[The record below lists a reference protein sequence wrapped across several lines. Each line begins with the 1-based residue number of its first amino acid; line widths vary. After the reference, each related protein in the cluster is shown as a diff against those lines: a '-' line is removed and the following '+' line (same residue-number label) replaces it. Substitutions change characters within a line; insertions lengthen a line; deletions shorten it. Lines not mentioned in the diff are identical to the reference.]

1 MHIKFIV
8 IMIFLKNYA
17 YSSQWFC
24 KEGASKKIEDTYEV
38 CGIGRDNDE
47 DVARKNALKNAFEE
61 FDLICNKS
69 DDCRGKYKEINP
81 LRSDCEK
88 NNENYFTCYR
98 SVYIT
103 IDKLKIIDNIVNKS
117 SNENNYEDLI
127 IDVNKKEIERNTA
140 PKLEDLKKRSEKIY
154 IYKKD
159 IIEFE
164 SNNITQFLDIKTKEP
179 VSGIGISLYKNGF
192 IKIIFILKNGFINGF
207 FCYYYDNGNIMGE
220 DLYKNGVPYSTLTL
234 WDENGNII
242 HTGIYQN
249 QNGLL
254 NMELKSYY
262 KNGNIKM
269 ISNFQNIEIK
279 DIYKYF
285 VSGSLDSEVSQNQ
298 NFLKK
303 YLTGE
308 FKVYYEN
315 GEINCIGN
323 FTQGKL
329 NGGRKCYYETGEL
342 KSENLF
348 KNGILD
354 GVYILYNKDKIL
366 KQRGKYCSDVLCG
379 VLQIFY
385 DSGEL
390 NTELEYIKGK
400 KEGKSTFYLKNGKI
414 CATAIYKNDKLISGK
429 TSTGRKLN
437 RAELVNW
444 EVAGK
449 VNCN

>member
-179 VSGIGISLYKNGF
+179 VSGIGLSLYKEGF
-192 IKIIFILKNGFINGF
+192 IEKIFLIKNGFINGF
-207 FCYYYDNGNIMGE
+207 SRSYYENGNIME
-220 DLYKNGVPYSTLTL
+220 ENLYKNGYGTVTFWY
-234 WDENGNII
+234 ENGTIKAI
-242 HTGIYQN
+242 GVA
-249 QNGLL
+249 QNGEL
-254 NMELKSYY
+254 N
-262 KNGNIKM
+262 
-269 ISNFQNIEIK
+269 
-279 DIYKYF
+279 
-285 VSGSLDSEVSQNQ
+285 
-298 NFLKK
+298 
-303 YLTGE
+303 GE
-308 FKVYYEN
+308 FKLYYEN

-342 KSENLF
+342 KSEHLF
-348 KNGILD
+348 KNGILN
-354 GVYILYNKDKIL
+354 GVYMLYYKDEIL
-366 KQRGKYCSDVLCG
+366 KQRGKYCSGVVCG
-379 VLQIFY
+379 VLQVFY

-390 NTELEYIKGK
+390 NTEFEYIKGK

>member
-61 FDLICNKS
+61 FDLICNKA

-179 VSGIGISLYKNGF
+179 VSGIGLSLYKEGF
-192 IKIIFILKNGFINGF
+192 IEKIFLIKNGFINGF
-207 FCYYYDNGNIMGE
+207 SRSYYENGNIME
-220 DLYKNGVPYSTLTL
+220 ENLYKNGYGTVTFWY
-234 WDENGNII
+234 ENGTIKAI
-242 HTGIYQN
+242 GVA
-249 QNGLL
+249 QNGEL
-254 NMELKSYY
+254 N
-262 KNGNIKM
+262 
-269 ISNFQNIEIK
+269 
-279 DIYKYF
+279 
-285 VSGSLDSEVSQNQ
+285 
-298 NFLKK
+298 
-303 YLTGE
+303 GE
-308 FKVYYEN
+308 FKLYYEN

-342 KSENLF
+342 KSEHLF
-348 KNGILD
+348 KNGILN
-354 GVYILYNKDKIL
+354 GVYMLYYKDEIL
-366 KQRGKYCSDVLCG
+366 KQRGKYCSGVVCG
-379 VLQIFY
+379 VLQVFY

-390 NTELEYIKGK
+390 NTEFEYIKGK

>member
-1 MHIKFIV
+1 
-8 IMIFLKNYA
+8 MIFLKNYA

-179 VSGIGISLYKNGF
+179 VSGIGLSLYKEGF
-192 IKIIFILKNGFINGF
+192 IEKIFLIKNGFINGF
-207 FCYYYDNGNIMGE
+207 SRSYYENGNIME
-220 DLYKNGVPYSTLTL
+220 ENLYKNGYGTVTFWY
-234 WDENGNII
+234 ENGTIKAI
-242 HTGIYQN
+242 GVA
-249 QNGLL
+249 QNGEL
-254 NMELKSYY
+254 N
-262 KNGNIKM
+262 
-269 ISNFQNIEIK
+269 
-279 DIYKYF
+279 
-285 VSGSLDSEVSQNQ
+285 
-298 NFLKK
+298 
-303 YLTGE
+303 GE
-308 FKVYYEN
+308 FKLYYEN

-342 KSENLF
+342 KSEHLF
-348 KNGILD
+348 KNGILN
-354 GVYILYNKDKIL
+354 GVYMLYYKDEIL
-366 KQRGKYCSDVLCG
+366 KQRGKYCSGVVCG
-379 VLQIFY
+379 VLQVFY

-390 NTELEYIKGK
+390 NTEFEYIKGK